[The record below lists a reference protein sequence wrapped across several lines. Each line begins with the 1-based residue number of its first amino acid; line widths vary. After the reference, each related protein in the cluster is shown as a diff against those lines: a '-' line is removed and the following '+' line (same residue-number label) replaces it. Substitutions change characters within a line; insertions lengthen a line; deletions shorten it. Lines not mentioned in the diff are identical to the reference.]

1 MNYIKKLLKPFIYIF
16 ITLILSLL
24 LLTTLNYFD
33 VINQNTSTIIKIL
46 IPIISFFIG
55 SFILGK
61 NSNKK
66 GWLEGL
72 KLSSIL
78 ILLFILLNYIIFKQ
92 SFQLKSIIFYITLII
107 SSILGSIIGI
117 NKKNKE

>member
-1 MNYIKKLLKPFIYIF
+1 MNYIKKLLKPIIYIF

-92 SFQLKSIIFYITLII
+92 SFQIKSIIFYITLII

>member
-1 MNYIKKLLKPFIYIF
+1 MNYIKKLLKPIIYIF
-16 ITLILSLL
+16 SILILSLL

-33 VINQNTSTIIKIL
+33 ITNQNTSTIIKIL

-92 SFQLKSIIFYITLII
+92 SFQIKSIIFYITLII